1 MVEFDIEV
9 SEGCRWL
16 KIILDDDDVRT
27 ERGALYRM
35 AGDVEMDVPLPSL
48 RRCGYR
54 CSPTS
59 R

>member
-16 KIILDDDDVRT
+16 KVILDDDDVRT

-35 AGDVEMDVPLPSL
+35 SGDIEMDVPLPSP
-48 RRCGYR
+48 RASCA
-54 CSPTS
+54 S
-59 R
+59 